1 MTALLTT
8 RGEGDICTRYR
19 PRRMSEIVG
28 SKAAV
33 KALSNALKMGANRPK
48 AYLLFGDSGCGKT
61 TAARIMAMGLNCEKG
76 DTPEPC
82 LECDS
87 CKMALDGTALHITE
101 LNMAD
106 LNKKEDAEGIL
117 QEMGLK
123 PWTGRSNCYIFDE
136 AQMLTN
142 ASQNL
147 LLKNLEEPPPNTY
160 IFICTTSPKKIIRT
174 LQSRCEKHHF
184 KLPTPTDISSVLRK
198 VFEQEDWEM
207 EPEDK
212 KRFFDVVKGLS
223 YREVLKAID
232 QAMRGGVESLDF
244 PDDKRPEF
252 INMCRAVYSGNFAE
266 VSTLWKEIK
275 ADQGKVDCEGLR
287 MCLLGYFSAIVI
299 KSGNSGKAG
308 TAAAIMGCFMEPMF
322 DHDSQP
328 RMVYALYQACRVQRK

>member
-117 QEMGLK
+117 QEMGLR
-123 PWTGRSNCYIFDE
+123 PWSGRTSFYIFDE
-136 AQMLTN
+136 ASKVPDEIFEVREGGTIGG
-142 ASQNL
+142 
-147 LLKNLEEPPPNTY
+147 EPMTFDFGN
-160 IFICTTSPKKIIRT
+160 
-174 LQSRCEKHHF
+174 
-184 KLPTPTDISSVLRK
+184 PTRNSG
-198 VFEQEDWEM
+198 
-207 EPEDK
+207 
-212 KRFFDVVKGLS
+212 RFF
-223 YREVLKAID
+223 E
-232 QAMRGGVESLDF
+232 E
-244 PDDKRPEF
+244 
-252 INMCRAVYSGNFAE
+252 
-266 VSTLWKEIK
+266 
-275 ADQGKVDCEGLR
+275 CEG
-287 MCLLGYFSAIVI
+287 
-299 KSGNSGKAG
+299 
-308 TAAAIMGCFMEPMF
+308 
-322 DHDSQP
+322 
-328 RMVYALYQACRVQRK
+328 